1 MTSRVSTSER
11 AYRGLLR
18 LLPRAFRDRFE
29 ADLLLL
35 FRDKQRAAAARGFT
49 GTLVFW
55 LRLLIDL
62 AISAV
67 AEHRR
72 QIAARARGTVIQ
84 GLRQDIRYAAR
95 GMRRRPGLSLVIV
108 ITLALG
114 IGANTAI
121 FSLVNT
127 VLLRPVPYH
136 EPERLV
142 GIREE
147 ETLRGQTWPVRPAN
161 FFEWKARSASFE
173 DVAWS
178 RDGIFNLT
186 GQGEPESLT
195 GYRFSANMFDVLG
208 VRPAIGR
215 TFLPEED
222 RPGAPGV
229 VVLSHALW
237 LRRFAGDPGVLG
249 RSLTLNGRDHVVI
262 GVMQPAFNHP
272 QRTELWI
279 PIAVSDTLKANR
291 INAVLRPVAR
301 LKAGASSE
309 SAQREL
315 ASIYEDLARTYPE
328 TNNGL
333 SARVVPFG
341 GTGDAKPMLVTLFA
355 GVGFVL
361 LIACANVAN
370 LLLADASARRR
381 ELAVRTALGA
391 SRLRVVRQMLTES
404 ILLSLTGGA
413 LGALVTWWTS
423 DALTALFP
431 ANIANLNLPFVERV
445 DVGAPVF
452 VFALGLSVVT
462 GLIFGLLPA
471 WNTVRSDLQGAL
483 KDGDRSG
490 SSSHR
495 THGVLVI
502 AEVALSIVLL
512 AGALLMVQSFMRL
525 HRQHLGFEAER
536 VLTARVILPRFKYA
550 DDAKVAAFA
559 RSLVSKLQQIPG
571 VEQVGLTN
579 YLPLSGWNAGAVFTI
594 EGQPEPAPGTE
605 PAASYLVAS
614 EDYFASM
621 GIRTHE
627 GRTFTSH
634 DDQQGAR
641 VAIINQTLATRYWP
655 GESAVGKRIL
665 MGPDDRRQPIE
676 IVGVVADVRSAGL
689 EEPIE
694 PQLYLPWWQAPDQV
708 IGVALRTTLDA
719 ASLGP
724 QVRTAVWAIDRD
736 QPVTYVLPMSEL
748 AAESVAFRRVA
759 MMLAGGFG
767 LLAVALAAIGIF
779 GVLSY
784 SVARRSRE
792 IGVRVALGA
801 TRGEV
806 AGLVVRQAMS
816 LTSIGI
822 AVGLVAALVLTRSLA
837 SLLYQTRPGDP
848 LSYAVAVVALLL
860 VALLAAWLPAH
871 RATSVDPI
879 TALRAD

>member
-1 MTSRVSTSER
+1 MTTRVPTSDR

-18 LLPRAFRDRFE
+18 LLPPSFRNRFE
-29 ADLLLL
+29 ADLLQL
-35 FRDKQRAAAARGFT
+35 FRDKQRAAAAKGFAA
-49 GTLVFW
+49 TLVFW
-55 LRLLIDL
+55 MRLLIDL
-62 AISAV
+62 AISAA

-72 QIAARARGTVIQ
+72 QISLRARGTLMQ
-84 GLRQDIRYAAR
+84 GLRQDIRYATR

-121 FSLVNT
+121 FGLVNT

-136 EPERLV
+136 EPDRLV

-186 GQGEPESLT
+186 GQGQPESLT

-237 LRRFAGDPGVLG
+237 LRRFGGDPGVLG
-249 RSLTLNGRDHVVI
+249 RSLTLNGGDHLVI
-262 GVMQPAFNHP
+262 GVMPPAFKHP
-272 QRTELWI
+272 QRTELWV
-279 PIAVSDTLKANR
+279 PVAVSDALKANR

-301 LKAGASSE
+301 LKPGVSPEA
-309 SAQREL
+309 AQREL
-315 ASIYEDLARTYPE
+315 ASIYEDLARTHPD
-328 TNNGL
+328 TNSGL
-333 SARVVPFG
+333 TARVVPFG

-370 LLLADASARRR
+370 LLLADASTRGR

-391 SRLRVVRQMLTES
+391 SRFRVVRQMLTES
-404 ILLSLTGGA
+404 VFLSITGGT

-431 ANIANLNLPFVERV
+431 ANIANLNLPLVERV

-452 VFALGLSVVT
+452 LFAFALSVVT
-462 GLIFGLLPA
+462 GLVVGLLPA
-471 WNTVRSDLQGAL
+471 WNTARSDLQGAL
-483 KDGDRSG
+483 KDGNRSG

-495 THGVLVI
+495 THGILVV

-525 HRQHLGFEAER
+525 QRQHFGFEASR
-536 VLTARVILPRFKYA
+536 VLTARVLLPRYRYA
-550 DDAKVAAFA
+550 DNAKVATFA
-559 RSLVSKLQQIPG
+559 RSLVSRLQQIPG
-571 VEQVGLTN
+571 VDQVGLTN
-579 YLPLSGWNAGAVFTI
+579 YLPLSGWNAGAAFTL
-594 EGQPEPAPGTE
+594 EGRPEPAPGTE
-605 PAASYLVAS
+605 PAANYLVAS
-614 EDYFASM
+614 EDYFGSM
-621 GIRTHE
+621 GIRVLD

-634 DDQQGAR
+634 DDEDGAR
-641 VAIINQTLATRYWP
+641 VAIVNQTLAARYWP
-655 GESAVGKRIL
+655 GETSVGKRIL
-665 MGPDDRRQPIE
+665 MGPDNRRQTVE

-694 PQLYLPWWQAPDQV
+694 PGLYLPWWQAPDPV
-708 IGVALRTTLDA
+708 IGVALRTTMDPE
-719 ASLGP
+719 SLGS
-724 QVRTAVWAIDRD
+724 QVRAAVWAIDRD
-736 QPVTYVLPMSEL
+736 QPVTYVLPMSDL

-784 SVARRSRE
+784 SVTRRSRE

-801 TRGEV
+801 SRGEV
-806 AGLVVRQAMS
+806 AGLVIRRAMS

-822 AVGLVAALVLTRSLA
+822 AAGLAAAFVLTRSLA
-837 SLLYQTRPGDP
+837 GLLYETKPGDP
-848 LSYAVAVVALLL
+848 LTYALAVAALMA
-860 VALLAAWLPAH
+860 VALLAAWIPAR

-879 TALRAD
+879 VALRAE